1 MKTGKDFKRCVVGN
15 FETILPAIDGQLH
28 LIFRQ
33 MLNSYTD
40 GEGGDPPYS
49 SKELLEFLGG
59 PIAFSTKLLTDF
71 PFRRILEETLAEL
84 DLKHYE
90 EVVKAF
96 GVMVYA

>member
-1 MKTGKDFKRCVVGN
+1 MVGN

-33 MLNSYTD
+33 MLNSYD
-40 GEGGDPPYS
+40 GEGGDPYS

>member
-40 GEGGDPPYS
+40 GDPPYS